1 MKHDKNKLYKDIKL
15 ILNEDFT
22 DRELPYLSKERDS
35 AWIYLYL
42 INDDYLRCYLLIN
55 LT

>member
-22 DRELPYLSKERDS
+22 DRELFISVRKRIVHGF
-35 AWIYLYL
+35 IY
-42 INDDYLRCYLLIN
+42 I
-55 LT
+55 

>member
-1 MKHDKNKLYKDIKL
+1 MK
-15 ILNEDFT
+15 ILQIEN
-22 DRELPYLSKERDS
+22 YLSKERDS

>member
-22 DRELPYLSKERDS
+22 DRELFIQVRKGIVHGF
-35 AWIYLYL
+35 IY
-42 INDDYLRCYLLIN
+42 I
-55 LT
+55 